1 MFKALW
7 QDESG
12 QTTTEYILILSVV
25 VLVAMK
31 FRGTFTTEIQKVMES
46 TFKQMDSATQP
57 DSN

>member
-1 MFKALW
+1 MFKDLW
-7 QDESG
+7 KDERG

-31 FRGTFTTEIQKVMES
+31 FRGSFTAELRKVMDS
-46 TFKQMDSATQP
+46 TFKQIDSATQP